1 MDMGINGIRKSLSS
15 KVLLTMLAVATAAGA
30 GGATALIYTSGRG
43 VREAMQSRD
52 VFWTDCMSA
61 ASTIAGAADTQGQ
74 LLDAYTTLHDEYP
87 NVTSLAIVD
96 VAGNTIA
103 SAPSVPETKGDD
115 KGSAQAA
122 SATSSAVSLPMADGT
137 GNRVVIGTD
146 GKEAKH
152 SLVGVVVGTSVAMF
166 ILLVAGAF
174 IFYARLRILLRKPID
189 KLLAASRE
197 FACNGGNL
205 DYSIDIGTDDE
216 LGTLGATLTDI
227 FTGLSDVIHMIK
239 QTTDKVN
246 GSAQNLSAAT
256 EEMNSI
262 TEETSMNVQDIA
274 RSTDAQAR
282 EVSDV
287 IKEVKKMEQ
296 AVLEVANSAERA
308 SAAAVD
314 ASNTAMKGGESAK
327 GAVEKINK
335 IYDVI
340 SESAVIVRHLGE
352 RSSQIGEIVDV
363 ITDIADQ
370 TNLLALNAAIEAAR
384 AGDAGRGFAVVAD
397 EVRKLAEGSAR
408 AAEEIAAIICKT
420 QDDTLTAVNSIELGS
435 KEVAEGKCV
444 ITKTGEAL
452 EEIVGVLTNS
462 GDMVA
467 KITSA
472 TKELSLGMASI
483 ISSIDKISGSAARNA
498 SSTQGTAASMEE
510 MASSMEHVAGSAQDL
525 SAMAIMLRSH
535 IGQLQPTRL
544 QKMAETVAVD

>member
-1 MDMGINGIRKSLSS
+1 MGINRIRKSLSS
-15 KVLLTMLAVATAAGA
+15 RVLLTMLAVATAVGV
-30 GGATALIYTSGRG
+30 GGTTALVYTSGRG
-43 VREAMQSRD
+43 MRGTVQSRD
-52 VFWTDCMSA
+52 ALWTDCVSV
-61 ASTIAGAADTQGQ
+61 ASDITDPENIQGE
-74 LLDAYTTLHDEYP
+74 LANAYTALRDEYP
-87 NVTSLAIVD
+87 NVTSMAIIDVD
-96 VAGNTIA
+96 GNVVASIPAEPGTMGGGKGP
-103 SAPSVPETKGDD
+103 APEEVRGTV
-115 KGSAQAA
+115 
-122 SATSSAVSLPMADGT
+122 SAVYFPLGDNT
-137 GNRVVIGTD
+137 GNRLVIGTD
-146 GKEAKH
+146 GTEAKR
-152 SLVGVVVGTSVAMF
+152 SVVGLVGLPVIVMLAILIVGAVF
-166 ILLVAGAF
+166 FFV
-174 IFYARLRILLRKPID
+174 RLRVLLNRPID
-189 KLLAASRE
+189 RLLAASRE

-205 DYSIDIGTDDE
+205 NYSIDVDTNDE

-227 FTGLSDVIHMIK
+227 FTGLSDVMLMIK
-239 QTTDKVN
+239 ETTDKVN
-246 GSAQNLSAAT
+246 GSAQSLSAAT

-274 RSTDAQAR
+274 RSTDTQAR
-282 EVSDV
+282 EVGDV

-296 AVLEVANSAERA
+296 AVIEVANSAERA
-308 SAAAVD
+308 SAAAGD

-340 SESAVIVRHLGE
+340 SESAGIVRHLGE

-444 ITKTGEAL
+444 ITATGEAL
-452 EEIVGVLTNS
+452 EEIVSVLTNS
-462 GDMVA
+462 GDMVS

-525 SAMAIMLRSH
+525 SAMAIMLRNH

-544 QKMAETVAVD
+544 QKTVELTAAD

>member
-1 MDMGINGIRKSLSS
+1 MGINGVRKSLSG
-15 KVLLTMLAVATAAGA
+15 KVLLSMLVVAGA
-30 GGATALIYTSGRG
+30 MGIVGSTVFVYTAGRG
-43 VREAMQSRD
+43 LRAAAQSRD
-52 VFWTDCMSA
+52 RFWADCLSA
-61 ASTIAGAADTQGQ
+61 AGSVTGAVDVRGALFNAYDTV
-74 LLDAYTTLHDEYP
+74 HHKYP
-87 NVTSLAIVD
+87 NVAWMAIVD
-96 VAGNTIA
+96 VDGNTIA
-103 SAPSVPETKGDD
+103 ATNGEGTAAPGGDN
-115 KGSAQAA
+115 AV
-122 SATSSAVSLPMADGT
+122 VSLPSASGA
-137 GNRVVIGTD
+137 GHR
-146 GKEAKH
+146 
-152 SLVGVVVGTSVAMF
+152 
-166 ILLVAGAF
+166 LLVATNGPGAAPSSLPIALGASLAMLALLIVGAF
-174 IFYARLRILLRKPID
+174 FFHARVRRLLKAPID
-189 KLLAASRE
+189 RLLAGSRA
-197 FACNGGNL
+197 FACNGGAFA
-205 DYSIDIGTDDE
+205 DPIEVGTGDE

-227 FTGLSDVIHMIK
+227 FTGLSDVMLMIR

-246 GSAQNLSAAT
+246 GSAQSLSAAT

-282 EVSDV
+282 EVDDV

-296 AVLEVANSAERA
+296 AVIEVANSAERA
-308 SAAAVD
+308 SAAATD
-314 ASNTAMKGGESAK
+314 ASNTAMKGGESAR

-340 SESAVIVRHLGE
+340 SESAVTVRHLGE

-408 AAEEIAAIICKT
+408 AADEIAAIICKT

-435 KEVAEGKCV
+435 KEVAEGRSV

-452 EEIVGVLTNS
+452 EEIVGVLRNS

-483 ISSIDKISGSAARNA
+483 ITSIDKSSGSAARNA

-525 SAMAIMLRSH
+525 SAMAIMLRNH
-535 IGQLQPTRL
+535 IGQLQPKTL
-544 QKMAETVAVD
+544 QKTAETVSVG